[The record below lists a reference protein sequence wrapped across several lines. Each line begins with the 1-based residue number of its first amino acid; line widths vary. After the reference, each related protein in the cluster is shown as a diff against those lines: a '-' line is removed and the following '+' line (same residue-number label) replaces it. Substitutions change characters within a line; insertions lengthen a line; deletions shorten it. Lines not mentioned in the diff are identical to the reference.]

1 MFASFVEQDEEVKEI
16 FYQKIKEKME
26 KEKQKH
32 LDKISE
38 GFFGWLLEPIADIA
52 YTWRRDSEKKQ
63 GNSGENSVSWALH
76 FWLPSD
82 ALIVNDLV
90 LEPMP
95 DDYIQ
100 IDHLVLNSNG
110 IFVLETKSWDGAF
123 LGSKN
128 KWRMRQGNKWVE
140 VKSPTK
146 QNERHVRLFKT
157 WLEENLP
164 EIFEKVKEN
173 IYPIVVFKR
182 AKWVK
187 AENCNM
193 PVVIGGMEAV
203 GEIKKIKGDNI
214 SEEQINKI
222 IEAIKRAKPLDHE
235 EWNKKH
241 SKGKNNYQL
250 FQGKNSSGKMY
261 IRIKGTKEDAEK
273 VADEYKNQNY
283 TISDIRQ
290 DKKEKDVWFFYY
302 SK

>member
-1 MFASFVEQDEEVKEI
+1 MFASFVEQDEEIKEI
-16 FYQKIKEKME
+16 FYQKIKEKIE

-32 LDKISE
+32 LDKINES
-38 GFFGWLLEPIADIA
+38 FFGWLLEPIADIA
-52 YTWRRDSEKKQ
+52 YTWRRDSEKEQ

-76 FWLPSD
+76 LWLPSN
-82 ALIVNDLV
+82 AVIVNDLV
-90 LEPMP
+90 LEPIP
-95 DDYIQ
+95 DDFIQ

-110 IFVLETKSWDGAF
+110 IFVLETKSWDGSF
-123 LGSKN
+123 LGSKD

-164 EIFEKVKEN
+164 EIFKEVKEN

-193 PVVIGGMEAV
+193 PVVIGGMDAV

-214 SEEQINKI
+214 SEEQIDKI
-222 IEAIKRAKPLDHE
+222 VEAIKNAKPLDRE

-241 SKGKNNYQL
+241 SKMKNSYQL
-250 FQGKNSSGKMY
+250 FKGKNSSGKMY

-273 VADEYKNQNY
+273 IADEYKKQNY

-290 DKKEKDVWFFYY
+290 DKKEKDMWFFYY
-302 SK
+302 S

>member
-1 MFASFVEQDEEVKEI
+1 MFASFVEQDEEIKEI

-32 LDKISE
+32 LDKINE

-52 YTWRRDSEKKQ
+52 YTWRRDSEKEQ

-76 FWLPSD
+76 LCLPSD
-82 ALIVNDLV
+82 AVIVNDLV
-90 LEPMP
+90 LEPIP
-95 DDYIQ
+95 DDFIQ
-100 IDHLVLNSNG
+100 IDHLVLNYNG

-203 GEIKKIKGDNI
+203 GEIKKIKGNNI
-214 SEEQINKI
+214 SEKQINKI
-222 IEAIKRAKPLDHE
+222 IEAIKKAKPLDHE

-283 TISDIRQ
+283 TISDIKQ